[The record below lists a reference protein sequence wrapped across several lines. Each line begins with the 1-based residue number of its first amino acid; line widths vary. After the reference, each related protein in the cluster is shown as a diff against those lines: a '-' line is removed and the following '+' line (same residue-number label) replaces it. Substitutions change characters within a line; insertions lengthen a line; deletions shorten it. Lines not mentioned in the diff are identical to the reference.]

1 MAPQDGS
8 LNSSPLDQIRNAA
21 YCPWTHINL
30 TLLCLVVTVYDPDE
44 PTVLIE
50 GILFRAAYLG
60 STQLVSEAQPSKA
73 IRMMQ
78 AQEAVGRIKVVQ
90 RVEC

>member
-1 MAPQDGS
+1 MPK
-8 LNSSPLDQIRNAA
+8 
-21 YCPWTHINL
+21 
-30 TLLCLVVTVYDPDE
+30 LLCSLCITKWVIADLVTVTVYDPDE

-60 STQLVSEAQPSKA
+60 STQIMSDSQPSRA

-78 AQEAVGRIKVVQ
+78 AQEAVGRIKVGSLYVCLD
-90 RVEC
+90 VGGSLPSNLS